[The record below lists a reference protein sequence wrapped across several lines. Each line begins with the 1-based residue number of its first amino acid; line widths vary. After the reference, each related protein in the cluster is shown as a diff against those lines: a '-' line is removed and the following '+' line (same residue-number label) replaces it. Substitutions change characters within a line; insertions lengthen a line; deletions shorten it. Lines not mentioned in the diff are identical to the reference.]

1 MSSTM
6 SELIWSDEVVVD
18 STLELGDWMVAVAG
32 AVAEAA
38 VDGFT
43 S

>member
-1 MSSTM
+1 MTSTM
-6 SELIWSDEVVVD
+6 SELIWSDELLVD
-18 STLELGDWMVAVAG
+18 LTLELGDWMVAVAG

-38 VDGFT
+38 VEGFT